1 VVKSRLE
8 VEHAFA
14 AFSNYFLLFA
24 AVIFGSS
31 VDVAKSSIIVF
42 SHLALKGVVRLIIS
56 NHILQDGSQR
66 GLRFEAGGLCG
77 ILSLALCVTLF
88 STPTLRLRPDF
99 MTALYFSMAIFL
111 SFYGEAL
118 RLIRISQNLIAQS
131 LRIQFVQ
138 FLFLVS
144 GIVIILL
151 TQTQREK
158 LTFFVFLSGFA
169 LSGLAY
175 IFSDNPIS
183 EINSTKIDQV
193 SLWSTNMMISL
204 TLSVLSYVPL
214 LIINFLFFSHL
225 ASETIDLYQSSS
237 MWFIPL
243 SFLTNV
249 AYIQAITSSQG
260 ETKNR
265 DSIKRFFKWACFLFT
280 LASVY
285 GFTLDKG
292 AYFYLA
298 TFFVALSWVLSFMR
312 QSINIRLVRDFRL
325 SNILLI
331 QVVYVFISIGFAVM
345 FRSTSNLLSIHLS
358 FFAAEFIV
366 LILTKIVSERVLGKN
381 K

>member
-1 VVKSRLE
+1 MLKSRLE

-14 AFSNYFLLFA
+14 AFSNYFLLIA

-42 SHLALKGVVRLIIS
+42 SHLALKGIVRLIIG
-56 NHILQDGSQR
+56 NHILQYGSQR
-66 GLRFEAGGLCG
+66 RLRFEAAGLCS
-77 ILSLALCVTLF
+77 ILSLALCVALF
-88 STPTLRLRPDF
+88 SMPALRLRPDF
-99 MTALYFSMAIFL
+99 MTLLYFSMAIFL

-118 RLIRISQNLIAQS
+118 RLIRISQDLIAQS

-138 FLFLVS
+138 FLFLFS
-144 GIVIILL
+144 GLAIILI
-151 TQTQREK
+151 TQTQRQK
-158 LTFFVFLSGFA
+158 LTFFLFLSGFA

-175 IFSDNPIS
+175 IFSDNPIRK
-183 EINSTKIDQV
+183 INSTKFDQL
-193 SLWSTNMMISL
+193 SLWSKNMMISL

-225 ASETIDLYQSSS
+225 ASETIDLFQSSNI
-237 MWFIPL
+237 WFIPL
-243 SFLTNV
+243 SFLTNI
-249 AYIQAITSSQG
+249 AYIQAITSSQS
-260 ETKNR
+260 ETN
-265 DSIKRFFKWACFLFT
+265 DTGSIKRFFKWACILFT

-285 GFTLDKG
+285 GFTLGKD

-298 TFFVALSWVLSFMR
+298 TFFVAISWVLSFLR
-312 QSINIRLVRDFRL
+312 QTINIRLVRGFRL
-325 SNILLI
+325 SYILII
-331 QVVYVFISIGFAVM
+331 QVVYVFVSIGFAVM

-358 FFAAEFIV
+358 FFAAEFIA